1 MSRTTNLNN
10 KPPLGTLI
18 GRRLKEIGKQQKWL
32 AQEARL
38 SKTYLCAVINGRA
51 IPTLATLKQ
60 IAKPLGLDLL
70 IWSRPYW
77 ERNLRD
83 FDLVNENF
91 PVCIA

>member
-51 IPTLATLKQ
+51 IPTFDTLKQ
-60 IAKPLGLDLL
+60 IANPLGLV
-70 IWSRPYW
+70 PC
-77 ERNLRD
+77 
-83 FDLVNENF
+83 DLVS
-91 PVCIA
+91 ALLGKDS

>member
-18 GRRLKEIGKQQKWL
+18 GKRLKEIGKQQKWL

-51 IPTLATLKQ
+51 IPTLAALKQ
-60 IAKPLGLDLL
+60 IAKPLGLD
-70 IWSRPYW
+70 PC
-77 ERNLRD
+77 
-83 FDLVNENF
+83 DLVSALLGKES
-91 PVCIA
+91 

>member
-18 GRRLKEIGKQQKWL
+18 GKRLKEIGKQQKWL

-38 SKTYLCAVINGRA
+38 SKTYLCAASTVVLSRHWLLSNRLQSR
-51 IPTLATLKQ
+51 LALT
-60 IAKPLGLDLL
+60 LL

-77 ERNLRD
+77 ARNLRD

>member
-38 SKTYLCAVINGRA
+38 SKTSLCAVINGRA

-60 IAKPLGLDLL
+60 IAKPLGLD
-70 IWSRPYW
+70 P
-77 ERNLRD
+77 
-83 FDLVNENF
+83 FDLVAALLGKES
-91 PVCIA
+91 

>member
-51 IPTLATLKQ
+51 IPTLAALKQ
-60 IAKPLGLDLL
+60 IAKPLGLD
-70 IWSRPYW
+70 P
-77 ERNLRD
+77 
-83 FDLVNENF
+83 FDLVAALLGKES
-91 PVCIA
+91 

>member
-51 IPTLATLKQ
+51 IPTLAALKQ
-60 IAKPLGLDLL
+60 IAKPLGLD
-70 IWSRPYW
+70 P
-77 ERNLRD
+77 
-83 FDLVNENF
+83 FDLVAALLGKE
-91 PVCIA
+91 A